1 MAIAGGTMKVVLFD
15 GSARPGGSITALL
28 ARVAAELEAAGVE
41 TETLRLE
48 KNPSTGCTVCGQCA
62 HRRDLSCS
70 HPPEDGLLRCVRKLL
85 DADGLVIGSPA
96 YSAKA
101 SPAAQA
107 LMVRASAARRAG
119 GDRPLACKVAAAV
132 VDTRSVGSGG
142 TYGTLV
148 EWFRANEMI
157 VVGADDRGRWTGC
170 ATEGDGAG
178 GDAVAAGLGRSLA
191 RTLRRFHA

>member
-28 ARVAAELEAAGVE
+28 AGVAAELEAVGVE
-41 TETLRLE
+41 TEALRLE
-48 KNPSTGCTVCGQCA
+48 RNPYTGCTVCGQCA
-62 HRRDLSCS
+62 HGRDLSCS
-70 HPPEDGLLRCVRKLL
+70 HPPEDGLRRCVRKLL
-85 DADGLVIGSPA
+85 AADGLVIGSPA

-132 VDTRSVGSGG
+132 VDTRSVGAGG
-142 TYGTLV
+142 THGRLV

-157 VVGADDRGRWTGC
+157 VVGADDRGRGTGA

-178 GDAVAAGLGRSLA
+178 SDAFAARLGRCLA
-191 RTLRRFHA
+191 WTLRRLHA

>member
-15 GSARPGGSITALL
+15 GSARPGGSITTLL

-41 TETLRLE
+41 TESLRLE
-48 KNPSTGCTVCGQCA
+48 KNPYTGCTMCGQCA

-70 HPPEDGLLRCVRKLL
+70 LPPEDGLRRCVRKLL
-85 DADGLVIGSPA
+85 AADGLVVGSPA

-107 LMVRASAARRAG
+107 LMVRAAATKRTG
-119 GDRPLACKVAAAV
+119 VDHPLACKVAAAV
-132 VDTRSVGSGG
+132 VDTRSVGSVG
-142 TYGTLV
+142 TYGTLI

-157 VVGADDRGRWTGC
+157 VVGADVRGRGTG
-170 ATEGDGAG
+170 AVTQGDG
-178 GDAVAAGLGRSLA
+178 DAAAAGLGRSLA
-191 RTLRRFHA
+191 WTLRRFSG